1 MVLNN
6 GIEIPQIGVGTWT
19 LRDDVARQNV
29 CQALR
34 RGFRLIDTAQM
45 YVNEQEVGDGIRMSG
60 IPRAKPNHFDE
71 NLEVMEFA
79 LSADDMAAIDALNIN
94 LRSNKDNDPE
104 TFPW

>member
-1 MVLNN
+1 MSAVRKLAGGLHWLSMQFMGVIQLVIFVL
-6 GIEIPQIGVGTWT
+6 IFSQIV
-19 LRDDVARQNV
+19 LRWIVQRD
-29 CQALR
+29 
-34 RGFRLIDTAQM
+34 LIT
-45 YVNEQEVGDGIRMSG
+45 